1 MYDYVKFVI
10 QNTWDNYWVTA
21 ELNEEEGVY
30 YVTGHVENEEDATIF
45 TPVTSGDKYGQIIV
59 RGLEDDYYCVSEIQ
73 TFDGYT
79 LLTAP
84 IYVTLSAKTDNSKE
98 CDIYSEDVL
107 GLLQNDPR
115 YSYSGDMDLSLAN
128 IPQKNLQHCGIAVT
142 AEVDSLKV
150 NMVDDG
156 DSANAAVPFVVMNTP
171 GFDLPQT
178 GDNGVWMYGVAGG
191 TLMLAAVLVILFA
204 FKKKE
209 DQQTMKQ

>member
-10 QNTWDNYWVTA
+10 QNASDNYWVTA
-21 ELNEEEGVY
+21 ELNEDEGIY
-30 YVTGHVENEEDATIF
+30 YVTGHVENEEDATVF
-45 TPVTSGDKYGQIIV
+45 TPVTCDKEYGKIIV
-59 RGLEDDYYCVSEIQ
+59 RGLENDYYSASEIQ
-73 TFDGYT
+73 TADGYT
-79 LLTAP
+79 LLTGP
-84 IYVTLSAKTDNSKE
+84 IFIDIFVKTDDSKV
-98 CDIYSEDVL
+98 CNIYSEDVL

-150 NMVDDG
+150 NMVADG
-156 DSANAAVPFVVMNTP
+156 DSANAAVPFVVLNTP

>member
-10 QNTWDNYWVTA
+10 RNIGDNYWVTA

-45 TPVTSGDKYGQIIV
+45 TPVASGKEYGKIIV
-59 RGLEDDYYCVSEIQ
+59 RGLENDSYGVSEIQ
-73 TFDGYT
+73 TANGYT
-79 LLTAP
+79 LLTTP
-84 IYVTLSAKTDNSKE
+84 IFVTIDAKTDNAKV

-128 IPQKNLQHCGIAVT
+128 IPQKNMQHWGISVT
-142 AEVDSLKV
+142 AVVDCSKV
-150 NMVDDG
+150 NMVADG
-156 DSANAAVPFVVMNTP
+156 DSANAAVPFVVLNTP

-178 GDNGVWMYGVAGG
+178 GDQGVWMYGVAGG